1 MRRSLKILVTWSVLI
16 VALAFGQLFITGE
29 LTTGAVVFIDEDS
42 SDWSSGRS
50 YYRAEIEDRLRDL
63 NITVLNRGEVLDLT
77 ILGSTI
83 NTYRV
88 PAGRF
93 SIEVEGTRKG
103 NVFVSLYSTNLTFNL
118 DISLTITGS
127 VNEETARSAKI
138 VSLFYFLS
146 VIVVQVMGYLGYTRV
161 GHRVIRIR
169 RINSIILGNITSTL
183 ILLYLF
189 I

>member
-1 MRRSLKILVTWSVLI
+1 MRRSLKIIMTWSVLI

-29 LTTGAVVFIDEDS
+29 LTTGEVVFVDDDS

-50 YYRAEIEDRLRDL
+50 YYYAEIEDQLRDL

-77 ILGSTI
+77 IFSSTI
-83 NTYRV
+83 NTYKV

-103 NVFVSLYSTNLTFNL
+103 NVFISLYSTNLTFNL
-118 DISLTITGS
+118 DISLRITGRMS
-127 VNEETARSAKI
+127 EETATSIKLA
-138 VSLFYFLS
+138 SFSYFIL
-146 VIVVQVMGYLGYTRV
+146 VVGTQILGYSGLTRI
-161 GHRVIRIR
+161 GYRVVRIKR
-169 RINSIILGNITSTL
+169 VNSILLGNIASTL
-183 ILLYLF
+183 LLLNLF